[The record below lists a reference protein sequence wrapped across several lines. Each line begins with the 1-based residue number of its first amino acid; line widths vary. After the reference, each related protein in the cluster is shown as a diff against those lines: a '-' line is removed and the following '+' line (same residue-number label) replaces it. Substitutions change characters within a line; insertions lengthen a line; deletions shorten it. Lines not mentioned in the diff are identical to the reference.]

1 MLLTVLLL
9 NLLLLCLSD
18 AGTVDQSSQKQGF
31 EDLENFVEN
40 LVEARVRNIVTMMED
55 EKEKQAEEKREL
67 EAKIKEMEIRLE
79 TKDRELEKRLEELE
93 SHQKQE
99 KGEFEA
105 PISSLKKDVDES
117 LRNEIAYNRSY
128 YSNIAVTKP
137 SLRDLPIVL
146 ISAYQ
151 GSTLRSPQTV
161 TFESFLAN
169 FNNGDRQSCEMSNL
183 VHGTILAIFFLH

>member
-1 MLLTVLLL
+1 M
-9 NLLLLCLSD
+9 
-18 AGTVDQSSQKQGF
+18 
-31 EDLENFVEN
+31 ENFVEN
-40 LVEARVRNIVTMMED
+40 LVEARVRNIVTMIRD

-79 TKDRELEKRLEELE
+79 TKDKEMEEKDKELEEKDRELEKRLAELE
-93 SHQKQE
+93 SHQKEEE

-105 PISSLKKDVDES
+105 SISRLKKDVDES
-117 LRNEIAYNRSY
+117 LRNDIAHN
-128 YSNIAVTKP
+128 YSNIAVTKT

-169 FNNGDRQSCEMSNL
+169 FNNGDRQSCKMSNL
-183 VHGTILAIFFLH
+183 LHGTILAIFCFTLIYP